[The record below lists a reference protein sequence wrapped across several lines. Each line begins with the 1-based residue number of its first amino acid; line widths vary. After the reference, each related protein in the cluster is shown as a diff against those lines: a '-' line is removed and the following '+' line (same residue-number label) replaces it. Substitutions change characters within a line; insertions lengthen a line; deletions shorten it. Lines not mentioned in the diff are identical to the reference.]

1 MAEIT
6 VPFPKYVESYK
17 TVANVLRAD
26 TKERDTW
33 VTLIKSTIDSCLP
46 HLTTVK
52 TAEGQP
58 IDLVISK
65 IVVLRI
71 IERAL
76 K

>member
-1 MAEIT
+1 M
-6 VPFPKYVESYK
+6 VPFLKYAESYK

-26 TKERDTW
+26 TKERETW
-33 VTLIKSTIDSCLP
+33 ETLIKSTIDNCLP
-46 HLTTVK
+46 HLSTVK